1 MPEPAL
7 YVVAT
12 PIGNRQDITL
22 RALEVLASVDCV
34 AAEDTR
40 RSGALLKH
48 HGINARL
55 LSLHEHNETQ
65 RIPGLLDLIG
75 QGASVALI
83 SDAGT
88 PLISD
93 PGFRLINAVVE
104 AGFAVHPVPGP
115 SAVTAAL
122 SIATLA
128 TDRFSFE
135 GFLPARQK
143 ARRERLATLRST
155 DMTIVLFETGQRLP
169 DMLDDM
175 VLTLGGARRAVICR
189 ELTKVYETVLRG
201 TLDQLRER
209 VAGDPD
215 QCKGEFVILLEG
227 AGDRPSK
234 VDGQELAEALLEY
247 LPASQAARV
256 AARVTGGSRREI
268 YAQLGSGEHE
278 REEQ

>member
-48 HGINARL
+48 HGIDARL

-75 QGASVALI
+75 QGGSVALI

-128 TDRFSFE
+128 TDRFCFE

-215 QCKGEFVILLEG
+215 QRKGEFVILLEG
-227 AGDRPSK
+227 AGDSQSE
-234 VDGQELAEALLEY
+234 VDGQDLAQALLEY

-256 AARVTGGSRREI
+256 AAKITGGSRREI
-268 YAQLGSGEHE
+268 YAQLGTAADGKE
-278 REEQ
+278 R